1 MLLVC
6 VLPLPS
12 AHEAAG
18 ATGIRRSPR
27 PLWAEDSCNGS
38 GAWRREGANVCLA
51 VRVFSRHCE
60 RSEAIHSSYTRRDGL
75 LRFAR
80 NDGLRAMAQHG
91 APHSQSSSPANG
103 SAEWPPCVLPL
114 QSAHEAAGATG
125 IRRSPRPLLGGRFIN
140 ASGASRRGGA
150 NVCLAVI
157 ASAAK
162 QSILPL
168 RGKMDC
174 FASLAMTAGSR
185 RIASR
190 SLSSGGA
197 LRGPV
202 GAPRNDG
209 S

>member
-1 MLLVC
+1 VQRASGVPHALFGREIFQRLGRF
-6 VLPLPS
+6 
-12 AHEAAG
+12 A
-18 ATGIRRSPR
+18 RR
-27 PLWAEDSCNGS
+27 D
-38 GAWRREGANVCLA
+38 ANVCLA

-60 RSEAIHSSYTRRDGL
+60 RSEAIHSSFTRRDGL

-125 IRRSPRPLLGGRFIN
+125 IRRSPRPLLGGRFFN
-140 ASGASRRGGA
+140 GSGASRRGFA